1 MRIEVRL
8 CESLARCHPQGRA
21 FAITLKDGATVGDV
35 VGRLRLSRVAF
46 RLALCNGVPLLD
58 AEGQMNGVRRLA
70 DGDHLVFGAACD
82 SAVAPRFAMWH
93 FAQRLSSLL
102 NPMALTS

>member
-21 FAITLKDGATVGDV
+21 FAIALKDGASVGDV
-35 VGRLRLSRVAF
+35 VSRLRLSRVAF

-58 AEGQMNGVRRLA
+58 GEGRLNGLRRLD
-70 DGDHLVFGAACD
+70 DGDHLVFGASPD
-82 SAVAPRFAMWH
+82 SGPSPCFALRT
-93 FAQRLSSLL
+93 FAQRLSGLL
-102 NPMALTS
+102 NPLAQTS